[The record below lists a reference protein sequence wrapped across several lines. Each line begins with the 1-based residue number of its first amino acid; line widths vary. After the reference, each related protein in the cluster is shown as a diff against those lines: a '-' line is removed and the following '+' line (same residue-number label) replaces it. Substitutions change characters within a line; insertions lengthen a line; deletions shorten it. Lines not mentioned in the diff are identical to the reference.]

1 MLLEMGVR
9 VWPPLHS
16 PAAARVVA
24 AAPDSAPA
32 QRRPVQAPDSAQ
44 RPPRAAPAPPV
55 AAAGAQPNTGVA
67 GERWQVQAPRLLYPD
82 ADPALTP
89 PELGAG
95 WLLVAEAIA
104 PDDPQAEKSELLLT
118 AMLHALQLHHHPRVA
133 LCSVAL
139 EGGAGANDGDADA
152 GAAIARHVQAFA
164 PSVVLVMGRG
174 AVLAA
179 LARSDPLG
187 KLRGAKLAIAE
198 VPVVVTFSP
207 LLLLRNP
214 QSKPTAWADLC
225 RARALAGRALA
236 APMP

>member
-1 MLLEMGVR
+1 MTLALDARQRAMLLEMGVR
-9 VWPPLHS
+9 VWSPPHG

-24 AAPDSAPA
+24 AAPESAPA
-32 QRRPVQAPDSAQ
+32 KRKPVQAPDPAQ
-44 RPPRAAPAPPV
+44 RPPSAAHAPTV
-55 AAAGAQPNTGVA
+55 AAAGAQARTGAA
-67 GERWQVQAPRLLYPD
+67 GQRWQVQAPRLLYPD
-82 ADPALTP
+82 ADTALTP

-95 WLLVAEAIA
+95 WLLVTEAIA
-104 PDDPQAEKSELLLT
+104 PDDPQADKSERLLT
-118 AMLHALQLHHHPRVA
+118 AMLHALQLHRHPRVA
-133 LCSVAL
+133 LCSVAP
-139 EGGAGANDGDADA
+139 EHGAGAHVDGADA
-152 GAAIARHVQAFA
+152 GAAIARHVEAFA

-187 KLRGAKLAIAE
+187 KLRGTELAIAG

-225 RARALAGRALA
+225 
-236 APMP
+236 